1 MPLPIEVII
10 EPLCTALNLG
20 QAVVLKAPPGAG
32 KTTGVPPAILGHGG
46 VDQAADAK
54 QIWVI
59 QPRRLAA
66 RSVASWLAQQHGES
80 IGQTYGYHVRLDRK
94 ESAATRVV
102 LMTTGMFLR
111 RMQTDPLLENVG
123 CVVLDEFHERT
134 LDLDVALALT
144 ARLRATLRDDLRL
157 IVMSATLDPKPI
169 ADFLDAQAE
178 PDQPLAMC
186 LESEG
191 RSFPVETIYRPSS
204 LHDRIENRISE
215 GIRVALEQTDGHV
228 LAFLPGVG
236 EIERA
241 KRVLESI
248 DLANYAAMGRPSGLA
263 IHTLHGGLSPQLQD
277 AALRTH
283 AGQRKIILTTN
294 IAETSVTVEGVTAV
308 VDSGLAKTSIM
319 DSRLGLS
326 RLEVTP
332 ISQASADQR
341 AGRAGRTGPGLCVR
355 LWAKEATSSRPSY
368 DRPEIQRDDLS
379 GIVLLLAGL
388 GENDLSTIRW
398 LTPPPV
404 HSLVAAHDLLRQLGA
419 IDAAGRITA
428 IGRSMSSLPLHPRIA
443 KFVIEALGRLPVAD
457 VAMAAA
463 LLSERDPLEN
473 RDRLS
478 LTEKIDLVRKD
489 KSRSGLIETI
499 RSVARQ
505 IERTI
510 GEREP
515 GTDRDASRGTDEDSD
530 WSRALLAAYP
540 DRVVL
545 RRSDDPDRGRMV
557 GGRGVFGLKRFDATA
572 TGAPL
577 MLCYDVDGGG
587 KESRVRAAVTIA
599 ESWLDKEAIV
609 EEVQVDF
616 DPAGQSLRCRKVRQ
630 YIDLILNETPA
641 KVEPNSQTQACL
653 YQAALQEIETDETL
667 ARIGPNSA
675 SNREESVAVILQ
687 RLALVCRSAP
697 PSMIDSQA
705 SGDLRTTAD
714 SQSSLD
720 PQSILRSVLM
730 ELCAGRTSFA
740 ELRKAPWKDY
750 LVGVIGYERWQIVQR
765 EAPTHL
771 TLPSGNRAAV
781 HYVAGKPPWIEAK
794 IQECFGW
801 TSTPRIL
808 FGRVNVQMHLLG
820 PNRRAQQITEDL
832 ASFWATTYGEIRK
845 ELRRRYPKH
854 FWPEDPLAA
863 KATVNGLKPRDV
875 V

>member
-1 MPLPIEVII
+1 MPLPIDAILD
-10 EPLCTALNLG
+10 PLCAALNDRH
-20 QAVVLKAPPGAG
+20 AVVLKAPPGAG
-32 KTTGVPPAILGHGG
+32 KTTGVPPAILTHCDNERRHD
-46 VDQAADAK
+46 DQ

-66 RSVASWLAQQHGES
+66 RSVASWLAKQHGEP

-94 ESAATRVV
+94 ETSKTRVL

-111 RMQTDPLLENVG
+111 RMQADPLLENVS
-123 CVVLDEFHERT
+123 CVVFDEFHERT

-157 IVMSATLDPKPI
+157 VVMSATLETKPI
-169 ADFLDAQAE
+169 AVYLDRQVE
-178 PDQPLAMC
+178 RDQPRAVC
-186 LESEG
+186 LESKG
-191 RSFPVETIYRPSS
+191 RSFPVETIYRPGSAHER
-204 LHDRIENRISE
+204 LENRIAE
-215 GIRVALEQTDGHV
+215 GIRIAVEQTDGHV

-241 KRVLESI
+241 RRVLET
-248 DLANYAAMGRPSGLA
+248 SGLPNGA
-263 IHTLHGGLSPQLQD
+263 ATYPLHGGLSPKRQD
-277 AALRTH
+277 AALRNH
-283 AGQRKIILTTN
+283 PGQRKILLATN
-294 IAETSVTVEGVTAV
+294 IAETSVTVDGVTAV

-355 LWAKEATSSRPSY
+355 LWAKEAMSSRPAY
-368 DRPEIQRDDLS
+368 DSPEIQRDDLS
-379 GIVLLLAGL
+379 GTVLMLAGL
-388 GENDLSTIRW
+388 GETDLSAIDW

-404 HSLVAAHDLLRQLGA
+404 HSVVAADGLLRQLGA
-419 IDAAGRITA
+419 IDSAGRITA
-428 IGRSMSSLPLHPRIA
+428 LGRAMSTLPLHPRIS
-443 KFVIEALGRLPVAD
+443 KFVIEAIERLPPTD

-463 LLSERDPLEN
+463 LLSERDPLED

-478 LTEKIDLVRKD
+478 LPEKIRLVRLDSSKRG
-489 KSRSGLIETI
+489 SIETV

-510 GEREP
+510 GGLSSGRNREAAQ
-515 GTDRDASRGTDEDSD
+515 DHDSDAD
-530 WSRALLAAYP
+530 WSRALVAAYP
-540 DRVVL
+540 DRVVS
-545 RRSDDPDRGRMV
+545 RRNDDPDRGRMV

-572 TGAPL
+572 TSAPL

-587 KESRVRAAVTIA
+587 KESRVRAAVAIK
-599 ESWLDKEAIV
+599 ERWLNADAIID
-609 EEVQVDF
+609 EVQIDF
-616 DPAGQSLRCRKVRQ
+616 DPASQSLRSRKVRR
-630 YIDLILNETPA
+630 YFDLILNETPA
-641 KVEPNSQTQACL
+641 KVETNSRTQICL
-653 YQAALQEIETDETL
+653 YQAALPEIETDESFV
-667 ARIGPNSA
+667 RISPNVITS
-675 SNREESVAVILQ
+675 RDDSVPAILH
-687 RLALVCRSAP
+687 RLALVGEAESDP
-697 PSMIDSQA
+697 TSDSR
-705 SGDLRTTAD
+705 L
-714 SQSSLD
+714 
-720 PQSILRSVLM
+720 ILRSVLID
-730 ELCAGRTSFA
+730 LCAGRTSFA

-750 LVGVIGYERWQIVQR
+750 LIGQIGYDRWQVIQR

-771 TLPSGNRAAV
+771 VLPSGNRAAV
-781 HYVAGKPPWIEAK
+781 HYVSGKPPWVEAK

-808 FGRVNVQMHLLG
+808 FGRVSVQMHLLG

-854 FWPEDPLAA
+854 YWPEDPLTA
-863 KATVNGLKPRDV
+863 KATPNGLKPRRIS
-875 V
+875 